1 MEKTLEVGRTF
12 DYFLSGARRDDE
24 RQEEQ
29 EVRAGYGRR
38 RGDRKVDGFYQS
50 LRILF
55 FKDVYGRMGQNQ
67 GRVTLA
73 AQGGV
78 RLSCITVT
86 LLTFNRRQSSHT
98 SGTVRL

>member
-50 LRILF
+50 LAFYSLKMFTEEWARTKAELHLQPRV
-55 FKDVYGRMGQNQ
+55 VYGSA
-67 GRVTLA
+67 V
-73 AQGGV
+73 
-78 RLSCITVT
+78 
-86 LLTFNRRQSSHT
+86 LL
-98 SGTVRL
+98 